1 MSGNFKKGM
10 VYFSEL
16 HVILRKRF
24 TTFMT
29 KIFHSLMNKYLSKV
43 ISDISFKK
51 MK

>member
-10 VYFSEL
+10 VYLSEL

-24 TTFMT
+24 TTFMA